1 MRRTH
6 VMVGGVWPG
15 RMALSS
21 RKLSALDQYS
31 SELINFD
38 EGGVWTLS
46 GQLAVGGAGMVLG
59 ASSDFSGGLI
69 TRPKYGD
76 TDPKIELTDQWPE
89 FSAAR
94 TRSTTFSWLEGGF
107 RDFIDS
113 HRVSANGALLAAA
126 RTAAIVVDG
135 HRLHDGA
142 TLTKATFSFR
152 YAGAKPAAV
161 GTERVGISRRNLDG
175 SIDATYL
182 HSNGTVSGIVYLDE
196 TGTRNFG
203 SNVET
208 YYNGG
213 NVINLEY
220 VPDQNN
226 VITRNRI
233 YEFWIDAPL
242 AGSPV
247 ELISLRLDYPTSS
260 QRFE

>member
-1 MRRTH
+1 MRRSH
-6 VMVGGVWPG
+6 VMTGGVWPE
-15 RMALSS
+15 RFALSS

-46 GQLAVGGAGMVLG
+46 EPLVVGGTGMQLG
-59 ASSDFSGGLI
+59 ASSDFSGGVI
-69 TRPKYGD
+69 TRPRYGD
-76 TDPKIELTDQWPE
+76 GDPRIELVDQWPL
-89 FSAAR
+89 FPTPR
-94 TRSTTFSWLEGGF
+94 VRSTTFSWLEAGF
-107 RDFIDS
+107 RDFTDE
-113 HRVSANGALLAAA
+113 HRVSPTGALLTAG
-126 RTAAIVVDG
+126 RTASLVVDG
-135 HRLHDGA
+135 HRLHEGA
-142 TLTKATFSFR
+142 SLTKATFSFR
-152 YAGAKPAAV
+152 YAGQKPTSV
-161 GTERVGISRRNLDG
+161 GLERVGITRRNTDG

-220 VPDQNN
+220 VPNQNN
-226 VITRNRI
+226 VITRSRI

-247 ELISLRLDYPTSS
+247 ELISLRLDYETST